1 MIIGHR
7 GAASLAPENT
17 LASFNAA
24 CEAGCAFLE
33 LDVHQLKIDDEKNEL
48 IVIHDDTLERT
59 TNATGEVSKLRESD
73 LINIQTEDGQPIPYL
88 KEVISLI
95 KHRINVEKRTIGLNI
110 ELKGDHTG
118 KLTAKYIQE
127 ESSIPILVSSFKHRE
142 LFEFREIDKHT
153 PVAPLFHK
161 WDAACFE
168 LARNL
173 DAYAIN
179 CSNKIITQERVEAI
193 KQNNFKVFAY
203 TVNLRNE
210 AKRLQDLGVDGIFS
224 DRPDRMKEWM
234 L

>member
-1 MIIGHR
+1 MPELFEQAFENIGRFVARRPCLTIFFALVVIGACGGGYPMLKNENRAEKQWVPR
-7 GAASLAPENT
+7 GAMALDHKDYTDVTWPST
-17 LASFNAA
+17 QRFNFWIA
-24 CEAGCAFLE
+24 
-33 LDVHQLKIDDEKNEL
+33 K
-48 IVIHDDTLERT
+48 
-59 TNATGEVSKLRESD
+59 SK
-73 LINIQTEDGQPIPYL
+73 DG
-88 KEVISLI
+88 S
-95 KHRINVEKRTIGLNI
+95 NVM
-110 ELKGDHTG
+110 
-118 KLTAKYIQE
+118 TAKYIQE

-153 PVAPLFHK
+153 PVAPLFHE